1 MSNTQTL
8 TLGRSIADGRPLPIA
23 VDPSGIFLTKNYFK
37 RYFLSAYSNQTQTNP
52 VANTENIMT
61 FNNTAEG
68 YGISVN
74 TATFSQTIFQ
84 YAGTYSITFSAQ
96 LDKTD
101 SGTDTLDI
109 WLKKNGTNVADSN
122 TRYTLLGNN
131 AKQVA
136 IVNYILSV
144 NAGDYFQFAWS
155 SPDVDVRL
163 YYEGTSTT
171 PTRPAIPSVILTILQ
186 I

>member
-37 RYFLSAYSNQTQTNP
+37 RYFLSAYSTQTQTNP

-61 FNNTAEG
+61 YNTTAEG
-68 YGISVN
+68 YGISVQSS
-74 TATFSQTIFQ
+74 SQITFQ
-84 YAGTYSITFSAQ
+84 YAGTYSITFSTQ

-101 SGTDTLDI
+101 SGSDTVDI
-109 WLKKNGTNVADSN
+109 WVKKNGTNVADSN

-136 IVNYILSV
+136 ILNYIVTV
-144 NAGDYFQFAWS
+144 NAGDYYQIAWS
-155 SPDVDVRL
+155 SPDTDVRL
-163 YYEGTSTT
+163 FTEASSTT

>member
-37 RYFLSAYSNQTQTNP
+37 RYFLSAYSTQIQTNP
-52 VANTENIMT
+52 VANTENLMT
-61 FNNTAEG
+61 FNTTAEG
-68 YGISVN
+68 YGISIN
-74 TATFSQTIFQ
+74 TPTFSQIIFQ

-96 LDKTD
+96 VEKTD
-101 SGTDTLDI
+101 SGQDNLDI

-122 TRYTLLGNN
+122 TRYNLKGTG
-131 AKQVA
+131 AKEVV
-136 IVNYILSV
+136 ILNYIVSV
-144 NAGDYFQFAWS
+144 NAGEYCQIAFS
-155 SPDVDVRL
+155 SPDTDVRL
-163 YYEGTSTT
+163 YYEGTQTS

>member
-61 FNNTAEG
+61 YNTTAEG
-68 YGISVN
+68 YGISIQSS
-74 TATFSQTIFQ
+74 SQITFQ

-101 SGTDTLDI
+101 SGSDTVDI
-109 WLKKNGTNVADSN
+109 WVKKNGTNVIDSN
-122 TRYTLLGNN
+122 TRYTLAGNN
-131 AKQVA
+131 AKSVA
-136 IVNYILSV
+136 ILNYIVTV
-144 NAGDYFQFAWS
+144 NAGDYYQIAWS
-155 SPDVDVRL
+155 SPDADVRL

>member
-23 VDPSGIFLTKNYFK
+23 LDPSGIFLTKNYFK

-61 FNNTAEG
+61 FNNTVEG

-101 SGTDTLDI
+101 SGSDTLDI

-171 PTRPAIPSVILTILQ
+171 PTRPAIPSVIVTILQ